1 MDPKKS
7 KPDRLLNAI
16 HLAMAWVGAAC
27 ILFMMLAI
35 CYSVIL
41 RYFWNEPVPWIVE
54 VSSYLMLYIT
64 FLGTAWLQRQD
75 GHVEVDLFLSKLK
88 PRVRALFRAITSL
101 GGVAVGCILTWK
113 GAMVTIDFYQ
123 RGVTMM
129 GILSTPQCLLLAII
143 PIGGFFL
150 LIEFLLRIWRSSRIA
165 MGMDDESGN

>member
-1 MDPKKS
+1 MDPKS
-7 KPDRLLNAI
+7 KTDHLLDRV
-16 HLAMAWVGAAC
+16 HRVMAWVAAAC

-41 RYFWNEPVPWIVE
+41 RYFWNKPVPWIVE

-88 PRVRALFRAITSL
+88 PRVRALLRAITSL
-101 GGVAVGCILTWK
+101 GGVAVGFILTWK
-113 GAMVTIDFYQ
+113 GAAVTFDFYQ

-143 PIGGFFL
+143 PVGGFFL
-150 LIEFLLRIWRSSRIA
+150 LIEFLLRIWRSSLIV
-165 MGMDDESGN
+165 MGIDDSGN